1 MNGPIA
7 WYHGR
12 FIHQRR
18 VNVLARHLSEM
29 IAKDASVLDVGCGD
43 GLLAS
48 KLQHLRPD
56 LSIRGIDVLVRSD
69 TLIDVSPFDGK
80 TIPVSSGGVDVVLFV
95 DVLHHTESPGD
106 LLAEASRVAG
116 GQVVLKDHYLLG
128 IAAQQ
133 TLALMDNVGNS
144 RHGVEIPCNYQ
155 TPSQWENHYANAGLC
170 ESEVREQLGLYP
182 PPFSWLFERSLHFI
196 VCLDHR
202 A

>member
-18 VNVLARHLSEM
+18 VDVLARHLSDM

-56 LSIRGIDVLVRSD
+56 LSIRGIDVLVRPD
-69 TLIDVSPFDGK
+69 TLIEVSPFDGE
-80 TIPVSSGGVDVVLFV
+80 TIPVDSGDVDVVLFV
-95 DVLHHTESPGD
+95 DVLHHTDAPGD
-106 LLAEASRVAG
+106 LLVEASRVAG
-116 GQVVLKDHYLLG
+116 DQVVLKDHYLQG
-128 IAAQQ
+128 VAAQQ

-155 TPSQWENHYANAGLC
+155 TPDQWANHYAAAGLR
-170 ESEVREQLGLYP
+170 EVQVREHLGLYP
-182 PPFSWLFERSLHFI
+182 PPLNWFFERSLHFI
-196 VCLDHR
+196 ACLDHQS
-202 A
+202 